1 MIIIHSNLKCII
13 WILTKKLNEKVI
25 SLSKH
30 GNLKRKKGQMLIMPV
45 NNYSIDERTGE
56 EK

>member
-1 MIIIHSNLKCII
+1 MIIVHSNLKCII